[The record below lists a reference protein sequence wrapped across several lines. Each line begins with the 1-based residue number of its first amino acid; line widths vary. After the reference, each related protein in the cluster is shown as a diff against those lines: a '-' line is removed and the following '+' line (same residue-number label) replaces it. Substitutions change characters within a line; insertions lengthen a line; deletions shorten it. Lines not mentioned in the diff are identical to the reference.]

1 MVFLIFIFLV
11 YIHEM
16 KQQRIAILISF
27 EKKNIRTLIDQGILE
42 DELELKLNKEVD
54 VIFISS
60 TMDDYFRQE
69 IEKGFDKDLN
79 L

>member
-11 YIHEM
+11 YMHEM

-42 DELELKLNKEVD
+42 DELELKQNKEVD
-54 VIFISS
+54 IIFI
-60 TMDDYFRQE
+60 
-69 IEKGFDKDLN
+69 FDFL
-79 L
+79 